1 MELYRLRKTG
11 AGGRERMLGSEG
23 EEIRMRSQQQVQ
35 GPINAAPSEPLFL
48 PYVASANPAPI
59 AYANPTPWD
68 ANETH

>member
-1 MELYRLRKTG
+1 
-11 AGGRERMLGSEG
+11 MLGSEG